1 MPALLKLALIV
12 AVALLAL
19 GLAVKAVQFLLY
31 IGLLLLVAAGIMYF
45 LRRARSTQ

>member
-12 AVALLAL
+12 AVVLLAV

-31 IGLLLLVAAGIMYF
+31 IGVLVLVAAGVAYF
-45 LRRARSTQ
+45 LRRARSTR